1 MQPSR
6 TLDATLAAT
15 VALCLSVVA
24 LFVGDPLYVGFW
36 YYLVVPAVALGL
48 AAAFRAKPLF
58 LFGTSLAV
66 TITLIAYMSINWR
79 ATRPEGLLALG
90 HLCSLPGAG
99 VGIVLGALSAKR
111 VQRPIVVLLLSLL
124 GLLSG
129 FFINQLIVCNTVM
142 WCGPLSMDI
151 R

>member
-6 TLDATLAAT
+6 SLDTTLAT
-15 VALCLSVVA
+15 TLALSLSAVV
-24 LFVGDPLYVGFW
+24 LFVGDPLYVGLW

-48 AAAFRAKPLF
+48 AAALRAKPLF
-58 LFGTSLAV
+58 LSGTSLAL
-66 TITLIAYMSINWR
+66 TITLLAYMPINWR
-79 ATRPEGLLALG
+79 AVRPEGLLGLG

-99 VGIVLGALSAKR
+99 VGIVLGAFLAKR
-111 VQRPIVVLLLSLL
+111 VQHPLIVAVLGFL

-142 WCGPLSMDI
+142 WCGPLSMSI